1 MIKVAIIL
9 PGFDVGG
16 TENMV
21 ANLVQNINKSEFDV
35 MVISLKPANGSHVQ
49 KLIENSG
56 VKISYAD
63 KKPGL
68 SLSVWFRV
76 YHILKKFR
84 PDIIHSN
91 MYPFAFTVPYL
102 YMNDI
107 MLLHTIHNK
116 PINEYKKKYFKVA
129 RKLYKDDKAIPVAIS
144 DIIKK
149 EMLELYEIHH
159 IECIYNPVNISKF
172 YNERNYE
179 FTGRKVRFINVARM
193 MLQKNQRLLVD
204 AFAEAYA
211 KTNGN
216 CELYFVG
223 DGELR
228 KELETRVADLGIQ
241 GAVTFC
247 GSVPNVPDYLAK
259 SDVFVLSSNYEG
271 LPLSGLEAMAS
282 GLPIVSTEVGGMAD
296 IVTDNGILV
305 EKGDTEGLAS
315 ALISY
320 VNDHELIRRHS
331 ENSFRNVKQYDVSSF
346 IQKYEE
352 LYRRYAVRRGNK

>member
-35 MVISLKPANGSHVQ
+35 MVISLKPASGSHVQ
-49 KLIENSG
+49 KLIESSG
-56 VKISYAD
+56 VKIAYAD
-63 KKPGL
+63 KKPGF
-68 SLSVWFRV
+68 SISVWFRI
-76 YHILKKFR
+76 YHILKEFE

-91 MYPFAFTVPYL
+91 MYPFVFTVPYL
-102 YMNDI
+102 YLHDI
-107 MLLHTIHNK
+107 KLLHTIHNK
-116 PINEYKKKYFKVA
+116 PINEFKKKYFKVA
-129 RKLYKDDKAIPVAIS
+129 RRLYKDDKAIPVAIS

-172 YNERNYE
+172 YNDRYYD
-179 FTGRKVRFINVARM
+179 FSGRKVRFINVARM

-204 AFAEAYA
+204 AFAKAY
-211 KTNGN
+211 KSTDGN
-216 CELYFVG
+216 CELRFVG
-223 DGELR
+223 DGGLR
-228 KELETRVADLGIQ
+228 KELEARVKELGIQ
-241 GAVTFC
+241 DVITFY
-247 GSVPNVPDYLAK
+247 GNVSNVSDYLADA
-259 SDVFVLSSNYEG
+259 DVFVLSSDYEG

-282 GLPIVSTEVGGMAD
+282 GLPIVSTNVGGMAD

-305 EKGDTEGLAS
+305 EKGDTDGLAS

-320 VNDHELIRRHS
+320 VNDHELIERHS
-331 ENSFRNVKQYDVSSF
+331 KNSFRNVKQYDVSSF

-352 LYRRYAVRRGNK
+352 LYKRYAVKRGNR